1 MQVKDINLKS
11 TKLSKKYKKEKE
23 IENLKTKDIEKLLNN
38 NIINIDD
45 IDINEIQINSLYKII
60 NNGAINMN
68 DISKDDMKKLLKKI
82 KILMISDLSFL
93 ISNFTFFCIVI
104 HNMINNSELINKF
117 FTQNDNFLSLIYNFT
132 FLLISSFY
140 IDYHVSEINTN
151 QSRKIQLQLELN
163 KKEINE

>member
-1 MQVKDINLKS
+1 MQLKDINLKS
-11 TKLSKKYKKEKE
+11 TKLSKEYKKEKE

-117 FTQNDNFLSLIYNFT
+117 FTQNYNFLSLIYNFT

-140 IDYHVSEINTN
+140 IDYHASEINTN
-151 QSRKIQLQLELN
+151 QSRKMQLQLELN